1 MAVIKNNINFGNQN
15 IKRVYR
21 GSDQITQIW
30 KRIDDQNKLLYYY
43 GDGSQGLTYEIDYA
57 DEQKS
62 KLFTQIGT
70 SPKYGYATPESGT
83 VYPIEYSL
91 NVTDPDGVVISVQA
105 VTVTPT
111 PISEPT
117 ISGTQ
122 ISFTINPGEPEK
134 TVAAKINVTYTLRT
148 KVDSTDLVV
157 TGIAEEAS
165 PFLSLNIPQDTFE
178 FGDQNKIGTV
188 TAIGAR
194 ALSGNDST
202 KIQGAVTFPNTVET
216 IGADAF
222 LNCAG
227 ITQVTISESVTS
239 IGLAAFACCPSLKN
253 VFWNAINCTEAGSGH
268 YPIFGTYP
276 DIGTTGMQ
284 DTAITN
290 VVIGDN
296 VESLPAYVFSGCS
309 SLVNI
314 DIGRGVKSIGTDAFR
329 GDYTDTKDVVIDDLR
344 YFCQINFANQYANPL
359 NLSGGTRLYK
369 TDFKGERTEITSID
383 TDSLYSSGSEVTL
396 PVLFQRCYN
405 IKKVEINSDT
415 DTVVKVVHTNGSTD
429 SVDWSISTLNI
440 VSCGVGSY
448 FDEGIFSDSF
458 ETVLILFASTWAAY
472 DGDVPVTTISPTGPS
487 SANWSSFFNNNIGYK
502 IQRIL

>member
-30 KRIDDQNKLLYYY
+30 KRIDGQNKLLYYY

-62 KLFTQIGT
+62 KFFTQIGT
-70 SPKYGYATPESGT
+70 SPKYGYATPEWGT

-91 NVTDPDGVVISVQA
+91 NVTDSDGIVISVQE
-105 VTVTPT
+105 VSVTPT
-111 PISEPT
+111 PMSEPT

-134 TVAAKINVTYTLRT
+134 TVTAKINVTYTLRT
-148 KVDSTDLVV
+148 KVDSTNLIV
-157 TGIAEEAS
+157 TGRAKNISTLS
-165 PFLSLNIPQDTFE
+165 PLDIPEHTFE

-188 TAIGAR
+188 VSINAGALR
-194 ALSGNDST
+194 GNYASE
-202 KIQGAVTFPNTVET
+202 ISGAVTFPNTIKT

-222 LNCAG
+222 FNCTG
-227 ITQVTISESVTS
+227 ITQVTISANVES

-290 VVIGDN
+290 VVIDDN

-309 SLVNI
+309 SLADI

-329 GDYTDTKDVVIDDLR
+329 GDYTDTKDVVIDELR

-359 NLSGGTRLYK
+359 NLSGETRLYK

-383 TDSLYSSGSEVTL
+383 TDSLYSSGNEVIL
-396 PVLFQRCYN
+396 PALFQRCYN

-448 FDEGIFSDSF
+448 FDKGIFSNSF
-458 ETVLILFASTWAAY
+458 ETVLILFASTWAAF
-472 DGDVPVTTISPTGPS
+472 DGDVTVATISPTGPS
-487 SANWSSFFNNNIGYK
+487 PANWSSFFNNNIRYK